1 MERSSGDKVVEPSR
15 RLEAM
20 RRRIMAANVAC
31 TETAIDDFV
40 LERYEQ
46 MIRHVPRQAI
56 RVLDVGCHTG
66 RGGVVVKKV
75 RPDIELTGFDC
86 IPERIAALDRS
97 TYHTGICGWA
107 NEIPADDGSY
117 DAIIT
122 GEFIE
127 HVPPREIDDTLAE
140 FFRVLTL
147 HGRLVMTTPN
157 PNYLKNKLLNLSVLS
172 EDSHITQHYA
182 NSMRQRLRAIG
193 YSRVRVVGTGR
204 MTRYVGSHV
213 PFLPIYGAYLVH
225 AEKW

>member
-1 MERSSGDKVVEPSR
+1 MDRSSGDKVGEPSR
-15 RLEAM
+15 RLEVM

-31 TETAIDDFV
+31 TESAIDDFV

-46 MIRHVPRQAI
+46 MIKHVPSQAT

-66 RGGVVVKKV
+66 RGGVVVKKL
-75 RPDIELTGFDC
+75 RPDVELTGFDC
-86 IPERIAALDRS
+86 IPERIAALDPS

-117 DAIIT
+117 DAIIS

-127 HVPPREIDDTLAE
+127 HVPPRDIDDTLAE

-157 PNYLKNKLLNLSVLS
+157 PNYLKNKLFGLSVLT
-172 EDSHITQHYA
+172 EDSHITQHYP
-182 NSMRQRLRAIG
+182 NSMRQRLRTIG
-193 YSRVRVVGTGR
+193 YSHVRIVGTGR
-204 MTRYVGSHV
+204 MTRYIGSHV
-213 PFLPIYGAYLVH
+213 PFLPVYGAYLVH
-225 AEKW
+225 ADKW